1 VTSAFTV
8 RALSGL
14 WELRCF
20 DALFSGVEMPK
31 YRVLQGIDF
40 PPDRRVEAGA
50 IVDDLPPKAIKWL
63 REQGLIELED
73 ANSTDEFTPVKD
85 VVASKKT
92 PDVVADVV
100 LEETVEI

>member
-1 VTSAFTV
+1 
-8 RALSGL
+8 
-14 WELRCF
+14 
-20 DALFSGVEMPK
+20 MPK

-40 PPDRRVEAGA
+40 PPDRRVEAGS

-73 ANSTDEFTPVKD
+73 ANSADEFTPVKD